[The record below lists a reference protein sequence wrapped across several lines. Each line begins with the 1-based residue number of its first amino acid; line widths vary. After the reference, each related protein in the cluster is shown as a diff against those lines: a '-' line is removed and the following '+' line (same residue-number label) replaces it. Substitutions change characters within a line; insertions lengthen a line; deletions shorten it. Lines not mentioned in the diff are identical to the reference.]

1 EVENPKISI
10 IASVNL
16 NNRTGIE
23 ISDNGKGIPPD
34 KLARIF
40 EPFYT
45 TKSAGKGTGLGLSVC
60 NRIIKKHSG
69 EISAES
75 VLGQGSKFVVT
86 IPGAVSFKV
95 TGSLVE

>member
-1 EVENPKISI
+1 MNAIDAIDLSPGEITISTDYQNKEFKI
-10 IASVNL
+10 V
-16 NNRTGIE
+16 IE
-23 ISDNGKGIPPD
+23 DNGKGIPPD

-86 IPGAVSFKV
+86 LPGAV
-95 TGSLVE
+95 